1 MNFINLSFENKICI
15 LPSSMN
21 IKHPISLVRYK
32 KDLRIADHK
41 PLYEACQQ
49 NFSVVALY
57 VREPHIMQ
65 GSDYS
70 HFHQYRIQESLKD
83 LKSSLKKLNI
93 PLLMIHGEM
102 TEALDQIQNYYT
114 IDTMYAHEETG
125 NNLTY
130 QRDLSVIRYC
140 QSHKFKLIEY
150 PHNGVVR
157 RLQSRDSR
165 SPIQRER
172 MSQPLI
178 DIPEVQTYY
187 DFDEQLIL
195 YAKQSFVSFVAAKKP
210 STWSHQRDQPGETS
224 AHVRLS
230 YFLTHAGPYRYALS
244 RPEQSVSAS
253 SRLSWYL
260 TYGNLSAKQIHQA
273 TFTQIKYLASQPNKS
288 SSLTRDI
295 ASLNAFYQRLFWR
308 CHFIQKLE
316 SQSSIEYH
324 NQNKAFDT
332 IRTETNHDLIQAR
345 YHGQTGIPMIDA
357 GMRCLH
363 ATGWIN
369 FRMRATL
376 TSFICNTCMQPWQ
389 AIWPMLAKLF
399 LDYEPG
405 IHYSQLQM
413 QSGTTGINTI
423 RIYNPLKQI
432 QEKDSDLTFVRR
444 WIPEIVWLDHEEIFQ
459 LGTETGNILLLTK
472 SINYPSAIID
482 IITANRLARI
492 ALRWVKKTDESKT
505 EAQKVYNKLW
515 SRKKSTRK
523 TSRKDKP
530 VVIPDNLFS

>member
-1 MNFINLSFENKICI
+1 MS
-15 LPSSMN
+15 
-21 IKHPISLVRYK
+21 IKPPISIVRYK

-114 IDTMYAHEETG
+114 IDTMYAHEETW

-130 QRDLSVIRYC
+130 QRDLSIIYYC
-140 QSHKFKLIEY
+140 QDHNFKFVEY

-178 DIPEVQTYY
+178 DIPGVQSYY
-187 DFDEQLIL
+187 DLDKQLIM
-195 YAKQSFVSFVAAKKP
+195 YAKESFVSFVAAKRP
-210 STWSHQRDQPGETS
+210 STRSHQRDQPGETA

-260 TYGNLSAKQIHQA
+260 PYGNLSAKQIHQA
-273 TFTQIKYLASQPNKS
+273 TFTQIKHLASQPNKS
-288 SSLTRDI
+288 SSLTMI
-295 ASLNAFYQRLFWR
+295 SCLYQIMIGF
-308 CHFIQKLE
+308 
-316 SQSSIEYH
+316 SPDSI
-324 NQNKAFDT
+324 KCFVLIVIFDT
-332 IRTETNHDLIQAR
+332 
-345 YHGQTGIPMIDA
+345 G
-357 GMRCLH
+357 
-363 ATGWIN
+363 
-369 FRMRATL
+369 
-376 TSFICNTCMQPWQ
+376 
-389 AIWPMLAKLF
+389 
-399 LDYEPG
+399 
-405 IHYSQLQM
+405 
-413 QSGTTGINTI
+413 
-423 RIYNPLKQI
+423 
-432 QEKDSDLTFVRR
+432 
-444 WIPEIVWLDHEEIFQ
+444 
-459 LGTETGNILLLTK
+459 
-472 SINYPSAIID
+472 
-482 IITANRLARI
+482 
-492 ALRWVKKTDESKT
+492 LR
-505 EAQKVYNKLW
+505 
-515 SRKKSTRK
+515 
-523 TSRKDKP
+523 
-530 VVIPDNLFS
+530 F